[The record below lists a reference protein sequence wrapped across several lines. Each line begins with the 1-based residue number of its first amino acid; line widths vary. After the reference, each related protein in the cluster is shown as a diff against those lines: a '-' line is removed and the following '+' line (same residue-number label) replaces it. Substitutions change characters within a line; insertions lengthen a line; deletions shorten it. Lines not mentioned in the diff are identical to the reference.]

1 MSTDLPIPAS
11 VKCFGAGLAVVIACT
26 RAQAPER
33 RAPADA
39 ASAPSVVDA
48 SSSPMTPPVTDAA
61 PANDAGANADGD
73 ARAPHATV
81 DGPHTLDLAPGR
93 PIFYAF
99 PKTDEGHA
107 PPFRLVAHLHG
118 VCGPPS
124 YACGKWIG
132 AGVDVGAMV
141 CPTGNAKCGDS
152 PYGPPSWEAP
162 TWGELVLAMDRDLET
177 SIRKVEA
184 KHRGTIQR
192 EGAVLTGYS
201 RGAYAA
207 LPIARAHPGRYPYLV
222 LIEANVPATADG
234 LTKSGVR
241 AVAFVAGEKGDE
253 IAGLRKTEA
262 TLAAAGFPARLFVMP
277 NTGHLYSDDMERVMS
292 EALAFVLAR

>member
-1 MSTDLPIPAS
+1 M
-11 VKCFGAGLAVVIACT
+11 KCFAAGIAVVIGCT

-33 RAPADA
+33 PPPPDAPSAQLDASAMTPPAMDVADA
-39 ASAPSVVDA
+39 ATRDA
-48 SSSPMTPPVTDAA
+48 SAVAA
-61 PANDAGANADGD
+61 ADG
-73 ARAPHATV
+73 ATPHAVV
-81 DGPHTLDLAPGR
+81 DGPHALDLAPSR

-99 PKTDEGHA
+99 PRTDALHA

-118 VCGPPS
+118 VCGAPS

-184 KHRGTIQR
+184 KHHGTIRR
-192 EGAVLTGYS
+192 EGAILTGYS

-207 LPIARAHPGRYPYLV
+207 LPIARAHPHRYPYLV

-262 TLAAAGFPARLFVMP
+262 TLGAAGFPARLFVMP
-277 NTGHLYSDDMERVMS
+277 NTGHLYSDDMERVMA
-292 EALAFVLAR
+292 EALAFVLAH